1 MREWGAAISGLM
13 LLLMILSRRDRRSE
27 YRLTASL
34 LTLSSISGRSGP
46 SIVGPGPGEEQRDW
60 LDEGVEE
67 EAGEGWGVFG
77 RWRIFF
83 KVSISTPSRSATL
96 VKAMESQWVPRFSSS

>member
-34 LTLSSISGRSGP
+34 LTLSSMRGKRGASIGP
-46 SIVGPGPGEEQRDW
+46 AAGEEHRDW
-60 LDEGVEE
+60 FDEGVEE
-67 EAGEGWGVFG
+67 ELGEG
-77 RWRIFF
+77 
-83 KVSISTPSRSATL
+83 
-96 VKAMESQWVPRFSSS
+96 

>member
-34 LTLSSISGRSGP
+34 LTLSSMRGNRGP
-46 SIVGPGPGEEQRDW
+46 SIGPAGEEHRVW

-67 EAGEGWGVFG
+67 ELGEG
-77 RWRIFF
+77 
-83 KVSISTPSRSATL
+83 
-96 VKAMESQWVPRFSSS
+96 